1 MTPTR
6 RALAAVL
13 GGRTDY
19 VPPANPLAQTTKDL
33 MEFCGATWPK
43 AHRDPV
49 MMADLA
55 AAPYEVCGI
64 GAARPQF
71 DISLE
76 AEVLGCRL
84 DWNKPDRPPGDRS
97 RLQGSEG
104 HLVGRWILQE
114 GKGGGR
120 LGPCWGLCVAYILQ
134 EGKGGGR
141 LGRDKD
147 PPREVLRRPSNHTG
161 DNGPVHRGRLR
172 DVDACV
178 VGMLRMHD
186 LRTLLSGGCLGLR
199 GRDVPHRYRE
209 MPRYG
214 MLPLSGRL
222 P

>member
-1 MTPTR
+1 MTQEMTPTR

-49 MMADLA
+49 MMADLT

-64 GAARPQF
+64 ETARPQF
-71 DISLE
+71 DISLK

-120 LGPCWGLCVAYILQ
+120 LG
-134 EGKGGGR
+134 
-141 LGRDKD
+141 RDKD

-161 DNGPVHRGRLR
+161 DNGPVHRGRLQ

-209 MPRYG
+209 IPRYG

>member
-64 GAARPQF
+64 ETARPQF
-71 DISLE
+71 DISLK

-104 HLVGRWILQE
+104 HLVGRWT
-114 GKGGGR
+114 
-120 LGPCWGLCVAYILQ
+120 LQ